1 MPEPLWSPSSAAVE
15 RTAVRAVMKE
25 LEAITDRPMLSLA
38 DFHDFSVD
46 SPGDFWD
53 LVWGECGVVGD
64 RGEGPAVISAPPGQ
78 DIRTTRFFPAATLNY
93 AQNLLAGGDLP
104 GAQDTALVFRR
115 EDGVR
120 RVWSWAELRAATSAI
135 AHALESAGVGAGDVV
150 AAWMPNTPE
159 TVITMLA
166 TSSLGAVFTSTS
178 PDFGP
183 AGVLDRFGQVAPKV
197 LVAADGYVYAGRRHD
212 RREALQQ
219 IVAEL
224 PSVRQV
230 YLVGELEPG
239 PQVELRVPTRDFHEL
254 LAGGGAT
261 DGGFRQM
268 PFDAPGFVLYSS
280 GTTGVPKCLVHRGAG
295 LLLKHASEHRWHL
308 DVRPGDRVFWFTTCG
323 WMMWNWLVSALAAGA
338 TVVLYDGSPFHPQ
351 PDHLWQIAEQEQ
363 ITLFGVSAK
372 YLDACHKQGLK
383 PGEDRD
389 LGSLRT
395 IGSTGSPLSPEAFAY
410 VYREVKPDLHLA
422 SISGGTDICGC
433 FALGDPTSPVWPGE
447 LQTPALGAD
456 VDVVDDDGISLRGQP
471 GVTGELICRN
481 ALPSMPLEF
490 VDDPGQARYSAA
502 YFERFPGVWAHGD
515 FALWTEHDGIMI
527 LGRSDATLNAGGVR
541 IGTAEIYRQV
551 EAFDEVLEA
560 IAIGQRYDDDTRVV
574 LFVKL
579 AEGHDLDDILRA
591 RIVKRLRE
599 QCSPRHVPAKMIAV
613 ADLPRTRSG
622 KLAEL
627 AVADVVHGRAVRNT
641 EALANPQSL
650 DLFTDLK
657 ELRT

>member
-1 MPEPLWSPSSAAVE
+1 VQRSS
-15 RTAVRAVMKE
+15 VRGVMRE
-25 LEAITDRPMLSLA
+25 VEAITDLPMVTLA
-38 DFHDFSVD
+38 DFHEFSVEA
-46 SPGDFWD
+46 PGDFWD

-64 RGEGPAVISAPPGQ
+64 RGDGPAVVPPAPGL
-78 DIRTTRFFPAATLNY
+78 DLRATKFFPAATLNY

-120 RVWSWAELRAATSAI
+120 RVWSWAELRSATASVAG
-135 AHALESAGVGAGDVV
+135 ALVRAGVGPGDTV

-166 TSSLGAVFTSTS
+166 ASSIGAVFTSTS

-183 AGVLDRFGQVAPKV
+183 AGVLDRFGQVPPTV
-197 LVAADGYVYAGRRHD
+197 LVAADGYVYADKRHD
-212 RREALQQ
+212 RRAALAQ

-224 PSVRQV
+224 PSLREVW
-230 YLVGELEPG
+230 LV
-239 PQVELRVPTRDFHEL
+239 HEL
-254 LAGGGAT
+254 DPSARVDLPVDTRAFS
-261 DGGFRQM
+261 DVLDDSRQAPDFAQL

-280 GTTGVPKCLVHRGAG
+280 GTTGAPKCLIHRSAG

-323 WMMWNWLVSALAAGA
+323 WMMWNWLISALAAGA
-338 TVVLYDGSPFHPQ
+338 TVVLYDGSPFHPD
-351 PDHLWQIAEQEQ
+351 PEHLWRIAEEEQ
-363 ITLFGVSAK
+363 FTLMGVSAK
-372 YLDACHKQGLK
+372 YLDACHKRGLA
-383 PGEDRD
+383 PGTDRD
-389 LGSLRT
+389 LSSLRT
-395 IGSTGSPLSPEAFAY
+395 LGSTGSPLSPESFAY
-410 VYREVKPDLHLA
+410 VYREIKPDLHLA

-433 FALGDPTSPVWPGE
+433 FALGDPTAPVWPGE

-456 VDVVDDDGISLRGQP
+456 VDILDEDGSSLRGQA
-471 GVTGELICRN
+471 GVTGELVCRN
-481 ALPSMPLEF
+481 ALPSMPLGF
-490 VDDPGQARYSAA
+490 VDDPDDARYTAA

-515 FALWTEHDGIMI
+515 FATWTEHDGMMI

-551 EAFDEVLEA
+551 EAFDEVEEC
-560 IAIGQRYDDDTRVV
+560 IAIGQQYDDDTRVV
-574 LFVKL
+574 LFLRL
-579 AEGHDLDDILRA
+579 AEGHELDELLRA
-591 RIVKRLRE
+591 RIAKRLRQ
-599 QCSPRHVPAKMIAV
+599 QCSPRHVPARMVAV

-641 EALANPQSL
+641 EALANPESL
-650 DLFTDLK
+650 RLFIDLEELK
-657 ELRT
+657 T